1 MLGRAMIA
9 PGDFTRP
16 EAVRQVAPDAFLI
29 LAGSVV
35 LILIAAF
42 TEAFFSFYAF
52 PSWTKVVWGTV
63 ALIAL
68 LGYIGGVREPAPS
81 ATASR

>member
-1 MLGRAMIA
+1 L
-9 PGDFTRP
+9 TRS

-35 LILIAAF
+35 LIFIAAF

-52 PSWTKVVWGTV
+52 PSWSKLLWGTV
-63 ALIAL
+63 ELVAL
-68 LGYIGGVREPAPS
+68 LGYILGVRAPS
-81 ATASR
+81 SSGAQR

>member
-1 MLGRAMIA
+1 RS
-9 PGDFTRP
+9 
-16 EAVRQVAPDAFLI
+16 EAVRQVAPDAFWI

-52 PSWTKVVWGTV
+52 PSWTKFLWGPV
-63 ALIAL
+63 ALGVL
-68 LGYIGGVREPAPS
+68 LAYITGVRE
-81 ATASR
+81 RE

>member
-1 MLGRAMIA
+1 L
-9 PGDFTRP
+9 TRS

-35 LILIAAF
+35 LIFIAAF

-52 PSWTKVVWGTV
+52 PSWSKLLWGTV
-63 ALIAL
+63 ELVAL
-68 LGYIGGVREPAPS
+68 LGYILGVRAPS
-81 ATASR
+81 SIGARR